1 LGRGRDY
8 VSRPKTKL
16 LACAVVVEE
25 LRARLPAEIDCETLD
40 FGLHRSPELLR
51 GKLQET
57 IDRCT
62 GYDNIVLAYGLCGMA
77 VVGLRSDSATLI
89 VPRADDCIAIFL
101 GSRQAYLKE
110 QNDHPGSLFLSKG
123 WIEGRIED
131 VGPTAQMLETLVAK
145 YGEDRAMRMLSVF
158 QAKQPLRHYR
168 RLAFIT
174 TSGESNLD
182 HYKGVAR
189 ARAANLGLHY
199 AEIQG
204 STAFMD
210 KIAHGSW
217 DDHFLV
223 VSPGRRVAFDGFWGD
238 AIRR

>member
-1 LGRGRDY
+1 
-8 VSRPKTKL
+8 VPEMKTKL

-25 LRARLPAEIDCETLD
+25 LRARLPAGIECETLD

-51 GKLQET
+51 AKLQET
-57 IDRCT
+57 IDRSV
-62 GYDNIVLAYGLCGMA
+62 GYESIVLAYGLCGMA
-77 VVGLRSDSATLI
+77 VVGLRSATATLV

-101 GSRQAYLKE
+101 GSRDAYLKE

-123 WIEGRIED
+123 WIEGRID
-131 VGPTAQMLETLVAK
+131 DISPTANVLQTLVTK
-145 YGEDRAMRMLSVF
+145 YGEERAMRMMSVY
-158 QAKQPLRHYR
+158 QARQPLRHYQ

-189 ARAANLGLHY
+189 ARASNLGLHY
-199 AEIQG
+199 DEIQG

-210 KIAHGSW
+210 KIAAGSW
-217 DDHFLV
+217 DDEFMV
-223 VSPGRRVAFDGFWGD
+223 AAPGRRIAFDDFW
-238 AIRR
+238 R